1 MGDMSKI
8 LGAGQWPIS
17 PARLRRR
24 FDMLPN
30 YVILILVAVFVLGPL
45 LVLIFNSFKSN
56 MELGQDPLGPP
67 SQLHWE
73 NFSNAWVQGNF
84 GTTMRNS
91 LILVISTVV
100 GVLALGGLAAYSLA
114 RLDLPGANAF
124 TIYMLGLSSVPVWI
138 YIVPLFTLLHK
149 LGLLNSL
156 VGLIIVYIAIR
167 SPFSIF
173 LLRSYLL
180 QIPQEFDD
188 AARVDGAS
196 ELQVLTKIIL
206 PIMWPGFL
214 TVGLVVALEVW
225 SEFQLALIFISQE
238 ELMPVTTSYNN
249 FNKRFGTDWSLT
261 NAGAVLM
268 IAPIIVLF
276 LALQRRFIEG
286 LSQGGMKT

>member
-1 MGDMSKI
+1 MSNI
-8 LGAGQWPIS
+8 VRARPWQIS
-17 PARLRRR
+17 SAKLRRR
-24 FDMLPN
+24 FDLVPN

-45 LVLIFNSFKSN
+45 LVLFFNSLKTN
-56 MELGQDPLGPP
+56 LELGQDPLGPP

-84 GTTMRNS
+84 ARTMRNS
-91 LILVISTVV
+91 LILVIGTVA
-100 GVLALGGLAAYSLA
+100 GVLLLGGLVAYSLA
-114 RLDLPGANAF
+114 RLNTPGANAF
-124 TIYMLGLSSVPVWI
+124 TVYMLGLSSVPVWI
-138 YIVPLFTLLHK
+138 YVVPLFTLLRK

-180 QIPQEFDD
+180 QIPQEFED

-225 SEFQLALIFISQE
+225 SEFQLALIFINKE

-268 IAPIIVLF
+268 IAPIIVTF

-286 LSQGGMKT
+286 LSHGGLKS